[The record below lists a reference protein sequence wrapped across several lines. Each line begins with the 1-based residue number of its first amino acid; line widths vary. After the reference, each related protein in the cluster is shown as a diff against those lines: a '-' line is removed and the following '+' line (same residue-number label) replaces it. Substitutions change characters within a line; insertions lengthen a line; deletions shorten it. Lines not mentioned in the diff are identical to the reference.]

1 MTSITSLV
9 MTSLNE
15 NVTWKSIM
23 VSTSSD
29 KTCKSQVVIFLC
41 TVAWILLLVLS
52 ACLAPS
58 FGVLACLH
66 EKIETLNMLLRQIRE
81 TLEKGS
87 QEMDVLRSEL
97 HELVT
102 RFPPPTRTDDAG
114 TSHVR
119 GQSIDASD
127 EPEQM

>member
-29 KTCKSQVVIFLC
+29 KTCESRAVIIVCL
-41 TVAWILLLVLS
+41 VGWLLLCVFS
-52 ACLAPS
+52 TCLAPS
-58 FGVLACLH
+58 FGVLANLH
-66 EKIETLNMLLRQIRE
+66 EKIETLNMLLRQNRE

-87 QEMDVLRSEL
+87 QEMDVLRSEV